1 MNAQKRKEL
10 QEAIDYL
17 EKARVIIEEIRDE
30 EQNCFDNLPEGLQCS
45 EKGDKF
51 QEAIDNLDTVASDLD
66 QSIMTVEETIQN

>member
-10 QEAIDYL
+10 QKAIDYL
-17 EKARVIIEEIRDE
+17 EKAKTIIEEIRDE
-30 EQNCFDNLPEGLQCS
+30 EQECFGNLPEGLQYS
-45 EKGDKF
+45 EKGDRF